1 MNNTLKATLI
11 LIALIGLSACKN
23 GTYKPQPN
31 TANNDISE
39 VNTLL
44 TNITI
49 DALKDKNFVQAQR
62 SITAIILSGDN
73 SAWRFIQSALVSMPK
88 EMAMEVINSALK
100 QPSVLQSSDQL
111 FAIAKVYISYKM
123 TDQALDIINQSITLN
138 NDNLDARYWRAR
150 LLVVMK
156 NYENAE
162 KDFKYITKR
171 DSDNESY
178 SGQYASFFQETSQ
191 FDKAQE
197 LLSSQKQTPD
207 NLFKRIV
214 FALQNKDTYTA
225 STIYPTLKNLEVE
238 SEKENHKH
246 FLTAEAAYWLKNIP
260 ESEEYYS
267 KITGG
272 DHYLDA
278 REMLSLI
285 LFDQERYDESI
296 EILHQLEN
304 AEENYAVKAYRLES
318 QIAKK
323 QGDVNEAILILTR
336 SLQLIPKHPELLYD
350 RAMLYESQSKMSK
363 VEKDLSQIIKDN
375 PDNFEALNA
384 LGYSLADHDMKLEKA
399 NEYIQKA
406 IELDPD
412 NAAIL
417 DSLGWV
423 QFKLGKYQKAEENF
437 KKALTK
443 DINDP
448 ELYIHL
454 YKTLLEL
461 NKNEEAK
468 ELILKAKVLFPE
480 NEKFMTLD

>member
-1 MNNTLKATLI
+1 MNKTIKIALI
-11 LIALIGLSACKN
+11 LITVAGISACNKSN
-23 GTYKPQPN
+23 YKTQPA
-31 TANNDISE
+31 TEISE

-49 DALKDKNFVQAQR
+49 DALKEKNFVQAQR

-73 SAWRFIQSALVSMPK
+73 SAWRFIQSALVSMPQ
-88 EMAMEVINSALK
+88 EMAMEVIDSALK
-100 QPSVLQSSDQL
+100 QPSVLQSSEQL
-111 FAIAKVYISYKM
+111 FAIAKIYISYKM
-123 TDQALDIINQSITLN
+123 TDEALKIINQSIALDKN
-138 NDNLDARYWRAR
+138 NLEARYWRAR

-156 NYENAE
+156 DYENAE
-162 KDFKYITKR
+162 KDFKYITKK
-171 DSDNESY
+171 DPTNESY
-178 SGQYASFFQETSQ
+178 SGQYASFFQETNR

-197 LLSSQKQTPD
+197 ILSSHKQTPD

-214 FALQNKDTYTA
+214 FSLQNKDTETA
-225 STIYPTLKNLEVE
+225 NKIYPTLKNLKA
-238 SEKENHKH
+238 SEEKQNHKY

-260 ESEEYYS
+260 ESEQFYA

-272 DHYLDA
+272 EHYLDA

-296 EILHQLEN
+296 EILHQLQN

-336 SLQLIPKHPELLYD
+336 SLQIIPNNPELLYD
-350 RAMLYESQSKMSK
+350 RAMLYESLGKMQK
-363 VEKDLSQIIKDN
+363 VEKDLLQIIKDD
-375 PDNFEALNA
+375 PDNYDALNA

-399 NEYIQKA
+399 YEYIKKA
-406 IELDPD
+406 NELEPE

-423 QFKLGKYQKAEENF
+423 QYKLGKYSEAEENLL
-437 KKALTK
+437 KALEK

-454 YKTLLEL
+454 YKTLLKL
-461 NKNEEAK
+461 NKTDEAQT
-468 ELILKAKVLFPE
+468 LIQKAKNLFPD
-480 NEKFMTLD
+480 NKKIMDF